1 MFKVT
6 GNFEY
11 GAYHADFPNKVNGF
25 QAMVMQADLEADIL
39 IACFEEAIK
48 AGLNPTLESVQMQV
62 FNAANIDPADL
73 DDFNRRRVEKR
84 VQEIWESRNN
94 GF

>member
-1 MFKVT
+1 MFNVT
-6 GNFEY
+6 GNFQY
-11 GAYHADFPNKVNGF
+11 GAYHASNPSKVNGF
-25 QAMVMQADLEADIL
+25 QTMVMQADLDADRL
-39 IACFEEAIK
+39 IACFEAAIA
-48 AGLNPTLESVQMQV
+48 AGLNPTLESVQLQV
-62 FNAANIDPADL
+62 FNATNVDPTDL